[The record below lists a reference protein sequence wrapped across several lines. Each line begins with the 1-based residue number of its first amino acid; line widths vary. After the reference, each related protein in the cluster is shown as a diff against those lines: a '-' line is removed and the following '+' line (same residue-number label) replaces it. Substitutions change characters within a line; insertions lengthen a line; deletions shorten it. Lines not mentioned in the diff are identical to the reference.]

1 MVDER
6 ARVTDRVI
14 QRERERERDCL
25 DGGVTERERF
35 RMREREMC
43 IDRDAERVS

>member
-14 QRERERERDCL
+14 QREREREREGL
-25 DGGVTERERF
+25 LRWGSYREG
-35 RMREREMC
+35 E
-43 IDRDAERVS
+43 V